1 MITHLIPFGGE
12 MKKQLLLILTLLFF
26 LLLAIVLIRHPLG
39 AGQDK
44 KPEGNVD
51 QAVRHDG
58 KEEDVEPSV
67 SNNSSDAGTSSS
79 EGVPK
84 TTGNLSFLDARG
96 EFHSYVVD
104 DAAAKN
110 ELNLKGYLYNGQS
123 VYDSCKAIY
132 DADLSGQPYSDES
145 LPKTKG
151 KEGTHNGYFDD
162 GVLSYDLDGYTSR
175 RGIDVSH
182 HQGDIDWASV
192 RASGIDFVILRIAY
206 RGYAMEGRLNADR
219 NFESYYQGAKAAGLD
234 VGVYFFAQAVNETE
248 AVEEADYVLELLNQ
262 RPIDLQVIYDPES
275 IEDDSARTDGISGE
289 QLTKNSI
296 AFTDRIRAAG
306 YQPGIYANMKWQ
318 TGLLDMAALKGI
330 PMWCADYEPLPQ
342 TPYHYEYLQ
351 YSESGQVPG
360 IAGNVDLDLM
370 IRKEN
375 K

>member
-1 MITHLIPFGGE
+1 M
-12 MKKQLLLILTLLFF
+12 
-26 LLLAIVLIRHPLG
+26 
-39 AGQDK
+39 
-44 KPEGNVD
+44 
-51 QAVRHDG
+51 
-58 KEEDVEPSV
+58 
-67 SNNSSDAGTSSS
+67 
-79 EGVPK
+79 
-84 TTGNLSFLDARG
+84 
-96 EFHSYVVD
+96 VD

-145 LPKTKG
+145 LPNTKG
-151 KEGTHNGYFDD
+151 KEGTHNGYFDA

-275 IEDDSARTDGISGE
+275 IEDDSAST
-289 QLTKNSI
+289 
-296 AFTDRIRAAG
+296 
-306 YQPGIYANMKWQ
+306 
-318 TGLLDMAALKGI
+318 
-330 PMWCADYEPLPQ
+330 
-342 TPYHYEYLQ
+342 
-351 YSESGQVPG
+351 
-360 IAGNVDLDLM
+360 
-370 IRKEN
+370 
-375 K
+375 

>member
-1 MITHLIPFGGE
+1 
-12 MKKQLLLILTLLFF
+12 
-26 LLLAIVLIRHPLG
+26 
-39 AGQDK
+39 
-44 KPEGNVD
+44 
-51 QAVRHDG
+51 
-58 KEEDVEPSV
+58 
-67 SNNSSDAGTSSS
+67 
-79 EGVPK
+79 
-84 TTGNLSFLDARG
+84 
-96 EFHSYVVD
+96 
-104 DAAAKN
+104 
-110 ELNLKGYLYNGQS
+110 
-123 VYDSCKAIY
+123 
-132 DADLSGQPYSDES
+132 
-145 LPKTKG
+145 
-151 KEGTHNGYFDD
+151 
-162 GVLSYDLDGYTSR
+162 
-175 RGIDVSH
+175 
-182 HQGDIDWASV
+182 
-192 RASGIDFVILRIAY
+192 
-206 RGYAMEGRLNADR
+206 MEGRLNADR

-360 IAGNVDLDLM
+360 IVGNVDLDLM